1 MKIITRNINLLL
13 KLIFLVPLPLLR
25 ALIIITQIGSKAI
38 AAVIASGLAGLQPLE
53 MTPLDDIRLQ
63 RPVGVCLTGGG

>member
-25 ALIIITQIGSKAI
+25 TRIIITQIGSKAI

-53 MTPLDDIRLQ
+53 MTQLDDIRLQ
-63 RPVGVCLTGGG
+63 GAGEFCLTVGD

>member
-25 ALIIITQIGSKAI
+25 TRLLITQIGSKAK
-38 AAVIASGLAGLQPLE
+38 AQVIVSGPAGLQPLR
-53 MTPLDDIRLQ
+53 MTQLGDIRLQ
-63 RPVGVCLTGGG
+63 GPVGVCLTGGD